1 MQRAFVV
8 VIVATALSL
17 WIGGSEQAYAKTLAC
32 EGAQS
37 GGEATTPTEFLPG
50 LPSSPTGLVKAKW
63 PGQSA
68 GVLSRGWLL
77 PADNVLGQ
85 GGNVALWSVTIVG
98 SNFTGGNLTANA
110 FTPPVI
116 TPVATCFYTLDPTS
130 SSTSSGGGN
139 TLQTL
144 VWDPVSGNPGG
155 CAGTFT
161 DRVNL
166 IARAAAAVMID
177 NNLAGQ
183 NVPGAGT
190 CIQK

>member
-1 MQRAFVV
+1 MRRALLV

-17 WIGGSEQAYAKTLAC
+17 WIGGSAPAYAKTLAC

-37 GGEATTPTEFLPG
+37 GGGATATEFLPR

-63 PGQSA
+63 PGPST
-68 GVLSRGWLL
+68 GILFHDWLL
-77 PADNVLGQ
+77 PADGVLGQ

-98 SNFTGGNLTANA
+98 SNFTGGSLTAN
-110 FTPPVI
+110 TLVPPVSV
-116 TPVATCFYTLDPTS
+116 PVATCFYTLDPTS

-144 VWDPVSGNPGG
+144 VWDAVSSNPGD

-161 DRVNL
+161 DQVNL
-166 IARAAAAVMID
+166 IAKGAAAVMID

-183 NVPGAGT
+183 KVPGAGT

>member
-1 MQRAFVV
+1 MRRAQLV

-17 WIGGSEQAYAKTLAC
+17 WTGGSAPAYAKTLAC

-37 GGEATTPTEFLPG
+37 GVGATTPTEFLPG
-50 LPSSPTGLVKAKW
+50 SPSSPTGLVKAKW
-63 PGQSA
+63 PGPST
-68 GVLSRGWLL
+68 GILFHDWLL
-77 PADNVLGQ
+77 PADNVLIQ

-98 SNFTGGNLTANA
+98 SNFTGGSLTAN
-110 FTPPVI
+110 TLMPPVSV
-116 TPVATCFYTLDPTS
+116 PVATCFYTLDPTS
-130 SSTSSGGGN
+130 SSTPSGGN

-144 VWDPVSGNPGG
+144 VWDPVSGNPGI

-161 DRVNL
+161 DQVNL
-166 IARAAAAVMID
+166 IAKGTVAVMID